1 MTNSPSAAANPRKE
15 NKENMNLTKP
25 EFMLI
30 VDSTNG
36 LALIESMST
45 KDQIVLN
52 VADSID
58 IERLDEKWSVDK
70 TVLEGKLANATE
82 EEHKQLW
89 ANIREFWAR
98 NDRENHA

>member
-1 MTNSPSAAANPRKE
+1 
-15 NKENMNLTKP
+15 MNLDKN
-25 EFMLI
+25 EFMLV

-45 KDQIVLN
+45 KDQVTLN

-58 IERLDEKWSVDK
+58 IEHLDEKWGVDK
-70 TVLEGKLANATE
+70 IALEEKLANATE

-89 ANIREFWAR
+89 GNIREFWAR
-98 NDRENHA
+98 NDRENHG